1 MCVCECRVIASQCLC
16 ECYSNSFVVAS
27 ALVPRHNR
35 LSNYPSHLSVLSIIN
50 AAADASLLLFSHIK
64 SGTHSHTEC
73 VARGTLHVACCM
85 FLCMCVC

>member
-1 MCVCECRVIASQCLC
+1 MCGVIASQCLC

-64 SGTHSHTEC
+64 SGIHSHTEC
-73 VARGTLHVACCM
+73 VARGMLHVACVCVLM
-85 FLCMCVC
+85 HVCVCVS